1 MLASS
6 PGSPDCFCNLGAAG
20 QGDFNDKQQ
29 EEELDENY
37 QNPIRA
43 GLVTRA
49 KDWK

>member
-1 MLASS
+1 MSKVVA
-6 PGSPDCFCNLGAAG
+6 
-20 QGDFNDKQQ
+20 QQ